1 MQPREARKGPALFH
15 PVCFRIRLI
24 LRNAGCTCCIRTE
37 ATHGLKGHAMTIP
50 QNTSAYL
57 WGAFL
62 GAVALAIIGFSWGG
76 WVTGGSAT
84 RSATAA
90 AHDATVAAL
99 APICAERFR
108 SQPDA
113 MVKTDALI
121 KTSSWDRA
129 SGIEKSGFATM
140 PGSKAADSDVARACA
155 EILTTS
161 PTPKS

>member
-1 MQPREARKGPALFH
+1 MR
-15 PVCFRIRLI
+15 
-24 LRNAGCTCCIRTE
+24 
-37 ATHGLKGHAMTIP
+37 IP
-50 QNTSAYL
+50 QSTSAFL

-90 AHDATVAAL
+90 AHDGTVAAL

-108 SQPDA
+108 GQPDG

-129 SGIEKSGFATM
+129 SVIEKSGFATM
-140 PGSKAADSDVARACA
+140 PGSKVAESDVARACA
-155 EILTTS
+155 DILTTA
-161 PTPKS
+161 PAPKS